1 MEEKKDPRK
10 NQGVGKR
17 EEGSAPLGGE
27 GGAARG
33 QPANGCGH
41 PYAYETRR
49 RAVRLHEEEGLPYR
63 VIGREMGID
72 GNTIFTWTHRY
83 REYGEEGLRRQYGA
97 NGKPRLASAVQA
109 RITAIKKQNPHFG
122 VKRISQLLRRMFFL
136 PASAETVRRALHRE
150 KLITPRKK
158 KKKNPSKPRF
168 FERATPNQMWQSDI
182 CCIRI
187 NHQNAYLIGFMD
199 DYSRYL
205 VGLGV
210 YRSQTAENVVET
222 YRRAMGEYGPPKEML
237 TDNGRQYTNWRGK
250 TAFEKEMAKDRIH
263 HFRSSPHHPQTL
275 GKIERFWKTIQEEFL
290 NRARFDSFES
300 AQERVAYW
308 VKYYNHKRPN
318 QGIGDL
324 CPAERFFQIQKDVR
338 AVMEKGVA
346 ENVEELALRGKPQT
360 PFYLVG
366 RMGQKSVVIR
376 AEKGEVQMEVDG
388 AVEPMAT
395 TWKGDGQDE
404 NDRGKREAGTEDIQ
418 REGKEPGGVVV
429 LGGTAQGVG
438 DLPEPGDRGNHA
450 GRVAAASPERDAV
463 GAGAGGNGGQ
473 RDGAGAD
480 GRVGAVDDGN
490 DGRGERSGGDDE
502 RGREG
507 GIEQENGHEGT
518 EAIQRAGEVSG
529 GAIGMVGEA
538 ESGGDEP
545 GAGSGRRG
553 ILAVAGTGDG
563 GYIAGAGTEVD
574 GGGNRT
580 GAGPVGETALGPE
593 GAGAAGAP
601 AETGAT
607 PATAAAWQ
615 PGSVGKGSAGDG
627 TERIGGDE
635 GRRPGS
641 ELGGEDRPSAERTD
655 DGGGSKPAVGRE
667 PEDVLREGER
677 GLGRAAGSGDA
688 PSARPTQEGERSGK
702 GSAGEADPGLAG
714 GGSVPP
720 ATDPD
725 PGSDGRHAPAG

>member
-1 MEEKKDPRK
+1 
-10 NQGVGKR
+10 
-17 EEGSAPLGGE
+17 
-27 GGAARG
+27 
-33 QPANGCGH
+33 
-41 PYAYETRR
+41 
-49 RAVRLHEEEGLPYR
+49 
-63 VIGREMGID
+63 MGID

-580 GAGPVGETALGPE
+580 GAGPVGETARGPE